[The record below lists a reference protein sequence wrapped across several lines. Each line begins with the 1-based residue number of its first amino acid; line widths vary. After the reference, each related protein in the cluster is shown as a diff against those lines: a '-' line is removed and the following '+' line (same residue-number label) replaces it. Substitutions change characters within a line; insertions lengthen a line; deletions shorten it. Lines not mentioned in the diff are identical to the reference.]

1 MKSHTAAPT
10 TLDRLEKPENGI
22 KGLKHWKQDLLA
34 GLIVS
39 LVSVPLSLGIAVASG
54 APPIAGLI
62 SSIVA
67 GLVIPF
73 LGGAYV
79 TINGPA
85 AGLAPII
92 FASIINLGHNNLEI
106 GYRAVLAAIFFA
118 GLLQIALSHMKAARF
133 SAMFPASAIEGMLAS
148 IGLMIIAKQL
158 PNFIGHKFQNH
169 EFFGIVAELP
179 KQLLQIQ
186 PGVVAVSTLCL
197 AALFIYPRFQIGRL
211 KYVPAQL
218 LVVPLGILLG
228 FLFHL
233 DAQYLIHVPANP
245 IQHGLVFP
253 DFGYLFTSA
262 NMLWS
267 TIACVVS
274 LALVDGFESLAT
286 IMAVDRMDPFH
297 RKADPDR
304 TLFAVGF
311 SKICS
316 SLVGGLTIIPGGIKS
331 TVCLMS
337 GGRTLWANFYNA
349 LFLMLFLFLG
359 SHVINLI
366 PLGALAAVL
375 IHIGFKLCQPK
386 KWQYI
391 ASIGTEQ
398 LLIYASTIVVTLCSD
413 LLLGLLFGMLLK
425 LVLLWSIS
433 VQNCVREQHAP
444 LSARLLWQTL
454 LELFSNPVS
463 SQQTRHGVHDIRFD
477 KPVVS
482 FNSIHL
488 ARALSTIPG
497 NAKTVRLYFAHSVKL
512 IDHTSVTSL
521 LDFEETFK
529 REKRGNLE
537 LIGLDRMRMQSS
549 NEASLRS
556 VRIAH

>member
-1 MKSHTAAPT
+1 MNLQTSAAQV
-10 TLDRLEKPENGI
+10 LEQQIKPENGI
-22 KGLKHWKQDLLA
+22 RGLKHWKHDLLA

-39 LVSVPLSLGIAVASG
+39 LVSVPLSLGIAIASG
-54 APPIAGLI
+54 APPVTGLI

-67 GLVIPF
+67 GLIFPF

-79 TINGPA
+79 TISGPA
-85 AGLAPII
+85 AGLAPIV
-92 FASIINLGHNNLEI
+92 FASIITLGHHNLDT

-118 GLLQIALSHMKAARF
+118 GMLQVILSYMKAARF

-169 EFFGIVAELP
+169 EFFGILAELP

-186 PGVVAVSTLCL
+186 PGVLAVSAICL
-197 AALFIYPRFQIGRL
+197 AVLFIYPRFQIGRL

-228 FLFHL
+228 CLFQL
-233 DAQYLIHVPANP
+233 DSQFLIHVPDNP
-245 IQHGLVFP
+245 LQHGLVFP

-262 NMLWS
+262 NMIWS
-267 TIACVVS
+267 TMACVVS

-304 TLFAVGF
+304 TLFAMGC
-311 SKICS
+311 SNICS

-331 TVCLMS
+331 TVCMMS

-349 LFLMLFLFLG
+349 LFLMVFLFLG
-359 SHVINLI
+359 SHVINMI

-375 IHIGFKLCQPK
+375 IHIGYKLCQPK
-386 KWQYI
+386 KWKYI
-391 ASIGTEQ
+391 GSIGAEQ
-398 LLIYASTIVVTLCSD
+398 LLIYASTIIMTLCTD
-413 LLLGLLFGMLLK
+413 LLLGLLFGMVLK

-433 VQNCVREQHAP
+433 VHTYMQEQHAP
-444 LSARLLWQTL
+444 LTAKLLWL
-454 LELFSNPVS
+454 RLHDLFSNPIS
-463 SQQTRHGVHDIRFD
+463 LQRTLHGVHDIRFD

-482 FNSIHL
+482 FNSLHVT
-488 ARALSTIPG
+488 RALSKIPG
-497 NAKTVRLYFAHSVKL
+497 NAGTVRLYFSHSVGL
-512 IDHTSVTSL
+512 IDHTSVTGL
-521 LDFEETFK
+521 LDFAESFK
-529 REKRGNLE
+529 RERRGQLE
-537 LIGLDRMRMQSS
+537 LIGLDEMRMQSK
-549 NEASLRS
+549 NESCLRS